1 VKILCLID
9 NPILYSQGFLLGE
22 SSYHKPMAKKKR
34 VTE

>member
-1 VKILCLID
+1 MKMLSLID
-9 NPILYSQGFLLGE
+9 NLTLYSKDFLLAE